1 MSSYQVIEDVQEQ
14 LNTSVVDSNI
24 YSTSSSSSTAVV
36 QQIEKKRSIRTVG
49 DWKYQ
54 SPLTTTATASSAK
67 ISVTSTAEGKSV
79 VSSVSMSLERQ
90 DSIQYVPR
98 KIPPCIIPAGQST
111 VIHLDNYTHFMA
123 QRVTTTKTAIKRS
136 EIIAEAPQQQQNSV
150 NLPSS
155 TKSIV
160 ACRSSNSK
168 GSKVSSGGGA
178 VGVVNVDLK
187 VTLGGVSSSSTS
199 SSSSYRNN
207 ITLNMNK
214 QKMLGKQFFC
224 FFDIH
229 FKCWVIQNIKDI

>member
-24 YSTSSSSSTAVV
+24 YSPSSSSSTAVV

-136 EIIAEAPQQQQNSV
+136 EIIAEAQQQQNAV

-160 ACRSSNSK
+160 ACSSSNSK
-168 GSKVSSGGGA
+168 GSKISSGGGA

-199 SSSSYRNN
+199 SSSYRNN

-214 QKMLGKQFFC
+214 QKMLGKQFFFV
-224 FFDIH
+224 FFYIL